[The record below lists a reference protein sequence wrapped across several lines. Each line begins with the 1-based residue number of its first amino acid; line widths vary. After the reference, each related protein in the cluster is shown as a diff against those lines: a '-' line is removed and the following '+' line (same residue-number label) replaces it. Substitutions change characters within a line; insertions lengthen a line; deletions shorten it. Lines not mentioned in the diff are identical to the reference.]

1 MGIVS
6 KTVAASMHNVLIA
19 EDEDR
24 IAAFISKGLQRHGF
38 KTAVASNGVDAIDQA
53 VDGKFDLMLLDLGL
67 PERNGWEVLA
77 ELKRLDRLP
86 KIVIIVT
93 ARDDFNDR
101 LNSSKFGVND
111 YLVKP
116 FKFSDLLASVQTQL
130 SEKYE

>member
-1 MGIVS
+1 
-6 KTVAASMHNVLIA
+6 MHNVLIA